1 MTLNS
6 KITRGSSGFTLI
18 ELLVVVAI
26 LGILAA
32 IGIASYN
39 GYVDSSKKKSAENIM
54 MQIGLAQT
62 EYYSDT
68 STYYTTGSG
77 TNCTPTSTTSTAIEG
92 ALLNGADLIT
102 DEIGFE
108 ICIHEASAPSNFTI
122 VGKQT
127 SSNCTPTSA
136 TSTAIE
142 TNLLSGA
149 DLITDEIGFEV
160 CIHPATA
167 PTNYKIVGKQTTSSC
182 IIRVDGNQTSS
193 RENC

>member
-68 STYYTTGSG
+68 STYYETSSG
-77 TNCTPTSTTSTAIEG
+77 
-92 ALLNGADLIT
+92 
-102 DEIGFE
+102 
-108 ICIHEASAPSNFTI
+108 
-122 VGKQT
+122 
-127 SSNCTPTSA
+127 SNCTPTSA

>member
-1 MTLNS
+1 LTLNS

-32 IGIASYN
+32 IGIVSYN

-68 STYYTTGSG
+68 SQYYTTPGSSP
-77 TNCTPTSTTSTAIEG
+77 TNCSPTST
-92 ALLNGADLIT
+92 
-102 DEIGFE
+102 
-108 ICIHEASAPSNFTI
+108 
-122 VGKQT
+122 
-127 SSNCTPTSA
+127 